1 LFGYFEGIKDEP
13 NRQFCLGHAGYILID
28 VWLVFSILAGALYT
42 AESLLQRFHLRKQK
56 DVWTFALFYC
66 LIGSLVSL
74 PFMLASPK
82 VPTEPGLWLLSAL
95 VGLLIVGNNMLFF
108 KATGLIEVS
117 LLNAL
122 IKLRLVWVFIFGVLF
137 LSEPFSWEKL
147 AGTLLAILAGW
158 LIIHSFKRPDSV
170 RGITLVLVMTF
181 VNAIIL
187 ILFKYLLSSY
197 NAVSLTFFA
206 DFLPAAIFTILFAP
220 KAFTKIKT
228 IFKDDWRVIFLAC
241 SLGALSNLALNT
253 ALSLNSVSSVLIIN
267 EVFLVLVLVGEHI
280 VLKEREQ
287 AWIKA
292 VTVILAVA
300 GAVLIQISS

>member
-1 LFGYFEGIKDEP
+1 MW
-13 NRQFCLGHAGYILID
+13 LI
-28 VWLVFSILAGALYT
+28 FSLLAGALFT
-42 AESLLQRFHLRKQK
+42 AESLLQRSHLRKQK

-66 LIGSLVSL
+66 LIGTLVSF

-95 VGLLIVGNNMLFF
+95 LGLLIVGNNLLFF

-117 LLNAL
+117 LLNSL
-122 IKLRLVWVFIFGVLF
+122 LKLRLVWVFIFGVLF

-170 RGITLVLVMTF
+170 KGITLVLAMSF
-181 VNAIIL
+181 VNATIF
-187 ILFKYLLSSY
+187 ILFKHLLSSGY

-206 DFLPAAIFTILFAP
+206 DFLPATIFTIIFAP
-220 KAFTKIKT
+220 KALTKIKT

-241 SLGALSNLALNT
+241 TFGALSNLALNA
-253 ALSLNSVSSVLIIN
+253 ALSLNSVTSVLIIN

-280 VLKEREQ
+280 VLKEKEQ

-292 VTVILAVA
+292 VTVILAIA

>member
-1 LFGYFEGIKDEP
+1 M
-13 NRQFCLGHAGYILID
+13 
-28 VWLVFSILAGALYT
+28 WLVFSILAGTFYT

-82 VPTEPGLWLLSAL
+82 APSHPGLWLLSAL

-117 LLNAL
+117 LLNSL
-122 IKLRLVWVFIFGVLF
+122 LKLRLVWVFIFSLLF

-158 LIIHSFKRPDSV
+158 LIIHSFKRPESV
-170 RGITLVLVMTF
+170 KGITLVLVMTV
-181 VNAIIL
+181 VNAAIV
-187 ILFKYLLSSY
+187 ILFKYLLSSGY

-206 DFLPAAIFTILFAP
+206 DFLPATTFTFIFAP
-220 KAFTKIKT
+220 KAFSKIKR

-241 SLGALSNLALNT
+241 ILGTLSNLALNT
-253 ALSLNSVSSVLIIN
+253 ALSLNSVTSVLIIN

-280 VLKEREQ
+280 VLKEKEQ
-287 AWIKA
+287 TWIKA
-292 VTVILAVA
+292 VTVVLAIA
-300 GAVLIQISS
+300 GAVLIEISS

>member
-1 LFGYFEGIKDEP
+1 M
-13 NRQFCLGHAGYILID
+13 
-28 VWLVFSILAGALYT
+28 WLVFSILAGALYT
-42 AESLLQRFHLRKQK
+42 AESLLQRSHLRKQN

-95 VGLLIVGNNMLFF
+95 VGLLIVGNNLLFF

-117 LLNAL
+117 QLNSLL
-122 IKLRLVWVFIFGVLF
+122 KLRLVWVFIFGVLF

-158 LIIHSFKRPDSV
+158 LIIHSFKRPDSIK
-170 RGITLVLVMTF
+170 GITLVLVMTF
-181 VNAIIL
+181 VNAAIF
-187 ILFKYLLSSY
+187 ILFKQLLSSGY

-206 DFLPAAIFTILFAP
+206 DFLPATMFTLLFAP
-220 KAFTKIKT
+220 KALTKIKT
-228 IFKDDWRVIFLAC
+228 IFKGDWQTIFLAC
-241 SLGALSNLALNT
+241 VLGALSNLALNA
-253 ALSLNSVSSVLIIN
+253 ALSLNSVTSVLIIN
-267 EVFLVLVLVGEHI
+267 EVFLILVLVGEHI
-280 VLKEREQ
+280 VLKEKEH

-292 VTVILAVA
+292 VTVILAIA
-300 GAVLIQISS
+300 GAILIQISS

>member
-1 LFGYFEGIKDEP
+1 MW
-13 NRQFCLGHAGYILID
+13 LI
-28 VWLVFSILAGALYT
+28 FSVLAGAFYT

-82 VPTEPGLWLLSAL
+82 VPSQPGFWLLSAL

-117 LLNAL
+117 LLNSL
-122 IKLRLVWVFIFGVLF
+122 LKLRLVWVFIFGLLF
-137 LSEPFSWEKL
+137 LSEPFSGEKL

-158 LIIHSFKRPDSV
+158 LIIHSFKRPESV
-170 RGITLVLVMTF
+170 KGITLVLVMTV
-181 VNAIIL
+181 VNAAIV
-187 ILFKYLLSSY
+187 ILFKYLLSSGY

-206 DFLPAAIFTILFAP
+206 DFLPATIFTFIFAP
-220 KAFTKIKT
+220 KAFSKIKT

-241 SLGALSNLALNT
+241 ILGTLSNLALNT
-253 ALSLNSVSSVLIIN
+253 ALSLNSVTSVLIIN

-280 VLKEREQ
+280 VLKEKEQ
-287 AWIKA
+287 TWIKA
-292 VTVILAVA
+292 VTVVLAIA
-300 GAVLIQISS
+300 GAVLIEISS